1 MNNNIEES
9 LNIFRDINYSHYI
22 VQYQGDIEY
31 EISKKSGYYVTLIND
46 KFAIV
51 SMPLSSKL
59 FVGEKDLKSIVYIKS
74 PERYTLQQMSPIES
88 AQIRPLQLELPL
100 NLTGKDVIVAM
111 LDTGIDYL
119 NEEFM
124 DSHGNTRIECIWDQN
139 ILSQSNGINNEVTFG
154 QVYSKEKIQEAITAF
169 RNGQSPY
176 DIVPTIDEIGHGT
189 SMAGIIGASGKNPE
203 LKGVASDCS
212 LISIKLIEDYEYKNK
227 YNIKIPIFNIT
238 AIFSALEF
246 LYRYA
251 LKNNKPMVIYF
262 PLGTNSGNHKG
273 NGILEEYIESISAH
287 SGIVIVT
294 GTGNEREKRR
304 HASGVIDKEGGMSLI
319 DLEISPE
326 QKHLWVEIWADAPNI
341 FSIDILSPSGENTG
355 IIEAA
360 INSTDFHTF
369 IFEETS
375 IIVKTYLPE
384 ENTGDE
390 LICINFYNLQ
400 PGIWKLRIIGN
411 MILDGKFNV
420 WIPQEGISLGDTHLS
435 PSDPYGTLMNPSS
448 SDYIVAVA
456 AYNQNNNNVLAYS
469 GMAFVDNYKNIIDVA
484 AGGVNTLAVAPNN
497 KTSIVNGTSVA
508 AAIVSGVCAMLFEW
522 GIINKNDPYIYSQS
536 IKTYLSRGTN
546 KRIGDIYPNPQWG
559 YGMINVLKMFE
570 NMT

>member
-1 MNNNIEES
+1 
-9 LNIFRDINYSHYI
+9 
-22 VQYQGDIEY
+22 
-31 EISKKSGYYVTLIND
+31 
-46 KFAIV
+46 
-51 SMPLSSKL
+51 
-59 FVGEKDLKSIVYIKS
+59 
-74 PERYTLQQMSPIES
+74 
-88 AQIRPLQLELPL
+88 
-100 NLTGKDVIVAM
+100 
-111 LDTGIDYL
+111 
-119 NEEFM
+119 
-124 DSHGNTRIECIWDQN
+124 
-139 ILSQSNGINNEVTFG
+139 
-154 QVYSKEKIQEAITAF
+154 
-169 RNGQSPY
+169 
-176 DIVPTIDEIGHGT
+176 
-189 SMAGIIGASGKNPE
+189 
-203 LKGVASDCS
+203 
-212 LISIKLIEDYEYKNK
+212 
-227 YNIKIPIFNIT
+227 
-238 AIFSALEF
+238 
-246 LYRYA
+246 
-251 LKNNKPMVIYF
+251 
-262 PLGTNSGNHKG
+262 
-273 NGILEEYIESISAH
+273 
-287 SGIVIVT
+287 
-294 GTGNEREKRR
+294 
-304 HASGVIDKEGGMSLI
+304 MSLI

-536 IKTYLSRGTN
+536 IKT
-546 KRIGDIYPNPQWG
+546 
-559 YGMINVLKMFE
+559 
-570 NMT
+570 